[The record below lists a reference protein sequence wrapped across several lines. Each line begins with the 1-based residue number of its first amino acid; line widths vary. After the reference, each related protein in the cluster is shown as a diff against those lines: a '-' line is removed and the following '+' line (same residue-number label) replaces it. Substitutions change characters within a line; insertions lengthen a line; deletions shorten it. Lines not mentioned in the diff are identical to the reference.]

1 MLPLTKIQPSEKKGL
16 FVGYSEQSK
25 AYRIYIPGYCQIE
38 LSRDV
43 TFGEDTTFKKSKK
56 DKEDEEE
63 HETPKAVESPKPV
76 RNEEES

>member
-1 MLPLTKIQPSEKKGL
+1 MEEGL

-25 AYRIYIPGYCQIE
+25 AYRIYIPGYRQIE

-43 TFGEDTTFKKSKK
+43 TFDKDSAFRKSRK

-63 HETPKAVESPKPV
+63 HDTPKIVT
-76 RNEEES
+76 